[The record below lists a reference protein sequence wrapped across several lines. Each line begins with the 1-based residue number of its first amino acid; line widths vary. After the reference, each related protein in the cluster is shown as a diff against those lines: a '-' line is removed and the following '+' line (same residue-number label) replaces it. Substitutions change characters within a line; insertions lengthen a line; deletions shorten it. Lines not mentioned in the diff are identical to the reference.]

1 MKKLLLFSIGI
12 FVATVVVAQVQPPNT
27 PPAASQGGARQS
39 GAQAPQNGAQ
49 PQQRQ
54 QQASPES
61 TEWYYPVP
69 AKVQPG
75 GGAKP
80 PSDAIILFDGT
91 DLSKWGS
98 RNGEAAKWNVVNKE
112 LVIEPGTGSIITKE
126 YFGDCQLHLEFKSPA
141 PEQYTGQN
149 RGNSGI
155 MLQSKYEI
163 QVLDCDNNVTY
174 VNGMVGSVYKQ
185 SAPMVNAYTKNGEW
199 QVYDIYWKAPK
210 FGTNDELESPAMVTV
225 VLNGIVVQNNYV
237 LKGTT
242 PYIGFPK
249 YEAHGR
255 LPLSLQDHGTKTAFR
270 NIWIRNL

>member
-1 MKKLLLFSIGI
+1 MKHFFFFSISI
-12 FVATVVVAQVQPPNT
+12 FMATMAVAQPQQANT
-27 PPAASQGGARQS
+27 PT
-39 GAQAPQNGAQ
+39 AQTAAQ
-49 PQQRQ
+49 PQQREQ
-54 QQASPES
+54 KVSPES

-69 AKVQPG
+69 PRVQPG
-75 GGAKP
+75 VGTKP

-91 DLSKWGS
+91 DLSKWVS
-98 RNGEAAKWNVVNKE
+98 RNGEAAKWQVQNGE
-112 LVIEPGTGSIITKE
+112 LVIEPGTGSINTKE
-126 YFGDCQLHLEFKSPA
+126 YFGDCQLHIEFKSPA
-141 PEQYTGQN
+141 PEQNTGQN

-163 QVLDCDNNVTY
+163 QVLDCDNNPTY

-185 SAPMVNAYTKNGEW
+185 SAPLANAYTKNGEW

-210 FGTNDELESPAMVTV
+210 FGTNDELESPAIVTV

-249 YEAHGR
+249 YAAHGR
-255 LPLSLQDHGTKTAFR
+255 MPLSLQDHGTKTSFR